1 MPAEGGI
8 TFGDQFM
15 MLPTMPTT
23 SWSYDE
29 AFARNTGLITPE
41 EQQRLRRSRIAIV
54 GMGGVGGVHAV
65 TLARLGV
72 GGFTIADP
80 DVFEV
85 ANTNRQYG
93 ARQSTVGEPKAEV
106 MANVLRDIN
115 PEIDL
120 RVIRDPISAKN
131 AEEFLK
137 DADLFV
143 DGIDFFEI
151 DVRQLLFRL
160 TAQHGRYAITAGP
173 IGFGTAWMVFAPGG
187 MSFDRYFDFSDRM
200 QQVDKLAAFAVGLFP
215 RALQREYMSM
225 KSVNFAA
232 RTGPSSSLACQLA
245 SGVLAAEAIKIML
258 GRGSIWAA
266 PYYQQFDAYLGRF
279 VRGRVLGG
287 NRHPMQR
294 LKRWVLAR
302 RLRATMRG

>member
-1 MPAEGGI
+1 
-8 TFGDQFM
+8 M
-15 MLPTMPTT
+15 MLSAMHTT

-29 AFARNTGLITPE
+29 AFARNTGLITPD

-93 ARQSTVGEPKAEV
+93 ARQSTVGQYKAEV

-115 PEIDL
+115 PEADV
-120 RVIRDPISAKN
+120 RVFRDPISTGN

-151 DVRQLLFRL
+151 DVRRLLFRL
-160 TAQHGRYAITAGP
+160 AAERGRYAITAGP
-173 IGFGTAWMVFAPGG
+173 IGFGTAWLVFAPGG

-200 QQVDKLAAFAVGLFP
+200 QEADKIVAFAVGLFP
-215 RALQREYMSM
+215 RAVQREYMSM

-245 SGVLAAEAIKIML
+245 SGVLAAEAVKVLL

-266 PYYQQFDAYLGRF
+266 PYHQQFDAYLGRF
-279 VRGRVLGG
+279 VRGRISGG

-294 LKRWVLAR
+294 LKRWALAKQ
-302 RLRATMRG
+302 LRATMQG

>member
-1 MPAEGGI
+1 
-8 TFGDQFM
+8 
-15 MLPTMPTT
+15 MLSTMHTT

-29 AFARNTGLITPE
+29 AFARNAGLITPD

-93 ARQSTVGEPKAEV
+93 ARQSTLGQPKAEV
-106 MANVLRDIN
+106 MAEVLRDIN
-115 PEIDL
+115 PEADV
-120 RVIRDPISAKN
+120 RVFRDPISPGN

-151 DVRQLLFRL
+151 DIRRLLFRL
-160 TAQHGRYAITAGP
+160 AAERGRHAITAGP
-173 IGFGTAWMVFAPGG
+173 IGFGTAWLIFAPGS

-200 QQVDKLAAFAVGLFP
+200 QEVDKIAAFAIGLAP
-215 RALQREYMSM
+215 RGLQREYMSM
-225 KSVNFAA
+225 KSLNLAD
-232 RTGPSSSLACQLA
+232 RTGPSSSLGCQLA
-245 SGVLAAEAIKIML
+245 SGVLAAEAIKVIL
-258 GRGSIWAA
+258 GRKSILAA
-266 PYYQQFDAYLGRF
+266 PYYQQFDAYFGRF
-279 VRGRVLGG
+279 VRGRLLGG
-287 NRHPMQR
+287 NRNPVQR

-302 RLRATMRG
+302 RLRMKMRG

>member
-1 MPAEGGI
+1 MH
-8 TFGDQFM
+8 
-15 MLPTMPTT
+15 TT

-29 AFARNTGLITPE
+29 AFARNTGLITPA

-93 ARQSTVGEPKAEV
+93 ARQSTVGQSKADV
-106 MANVLRDIN
+106 MAEVLRDIN
-115 PEIDL
+115 PEADV
-120 RVIRDPISAKN
+120 RVFRDPISADN

-151 DVRQLLFRL
+151 DVRRLLFRL
-160 TAQHGRYAITAGP
+160 AAQRGRYAITAGP
-173 IGFGTAWMVFAPGG
+173 IGFGTAWLVFAPGG
-187 MSFDRYFDFSDRM
+187 MSFDRYFDFSDHMPRE
-200 QQVDKLAAFAVGLFP
+200 DKIAAFAIGLFP
-215 RALQREYMSM
+215 RAVQREYMSM
-225 KSVNFAA
+225 KSVNLAT

-245 SGVLAAEAIKIML
+245 SGVIAAEAIKIIL
-258 GRGSIWAA
+258 GRGSIWVA
-266 PYYQQFDAYLGRF
+266 PYYQQFDPYLGRF
-279 VRGRVLGG
+279 VRGWLLSG
-287 NRHPMQR
+287 NRHPVQR
-294 LKRWVLAR
+294 LKRWALAR
-302 RLRATMRG
+302 RLRATIQA

>member
-1 MPAEGGI
+1 
-8 TFGDQFM
+8 M
-15 MLPTMPTT
+15 MLSTMHTAC
-23 SWSYDE
+23 WSYDA
-29 AFARNTGLITPE
+29 AFARNTGLITPD

-80 DVFEV
+80 DLFEV

-93 ARQSTVGEPKAEV
+93 ARQSTMGHYKAEV
-106 MANVLRDIN
+106 MAEVLRDIN
-115 PEIDL
+115 PEADV
-120 RVIRDPISAKN
+120 RVMRDPISAEN

-143 DGIDFFEI
+143 DGIDAFEI
-151 DVRQLLFRL
+151 DIRRLLFRL
-160 TAQHGRYAITAGP
+160 AAQHGRYAITAGP
-173 IGFGTAWMVFAPGG
+173 IGFGTAWLVFAPDG
-187 MSFDRYFDFSDRM
+187 MSFDRYFDFSDPM
-200 QQVDKLAAFAVGLFP
+200 QQEDKFAAFAVGLFP
-215 RALQREYMSM
+215 RAVHREYMSM

-232 RTGPSSSLACQLA
+232 RTGPSSSLGCQLA
-245 SGVLAAEAIKIML
+245 SGVLVAEAIKIL
-258 GRGSIWAA
+258 LRRGSIRAA

-279 VRGRVLGG
+279 VRGRLLRG

-294 LKRWVLAR
+294 LKRWALAR
-302 RLRATMRG
+302 QLRAAMRG